1 MLPSPPRVSTWMP
14 SRRGGALADMAKRT
28 SRRLVIDASV
38 VQAAGPEGATF
49 PTSKNCRDFLKAV
62 LTVCH
67 QVVLT
72 PDIGDEWKTH
82 LSRFSRMWRV
92 SMEAKKKVYRPPG
105 SVVDDELRA
114 KISRAASSQ
123 EERSTL
129 SKDTFLIEAALATDC
144 AIAALDDTALR
155 AFRKAANSV
164 REIGRIVWVNPD
176 KTDERPIAW
185 LEKGAR
191 IERTRQVRPNR

>member
-1 MLPSPPRVSTWMP
+1 
-14 SRRGGALADMAKRT
+14 MAKRT

-38 VQAAGPEGATF
+38 VQAAGPEGATS

-62 LTVCH
+62 LTICH
-67 QVVLT
+67 QVVMT
-72 PDIGDEWKTH
+72 PDIGEEWKKH
-82 LSRFSRMWRV
+82 LSGFSRKWRV
-92 SMEAKKKVYRPPG
+92 SMEAKKKVHRPG

-114 KISRAASSQ
+114 RISNAASSDK
-123 EERSTL
+123 ERDAL
-129 SKDTFLIEAALATDC
+129 SKDTLLIEAALATDC

-164 REIGRIVWVNPD
+164 REIRRIVWVNPG

-185 LEKGAR
+185 LEEGAR
-191 IERTRQVRPNR
+191 IERTRQLRPNR